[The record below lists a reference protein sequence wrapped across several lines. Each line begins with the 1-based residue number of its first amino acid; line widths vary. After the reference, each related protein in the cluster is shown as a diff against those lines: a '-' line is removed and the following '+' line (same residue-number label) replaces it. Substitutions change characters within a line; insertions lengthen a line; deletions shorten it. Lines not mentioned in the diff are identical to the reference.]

1 MPFDDLRQWIA
12 ALDRAGELKRIHT
25 EVDPILEVAEITDRV
40 SKSVGSTTNRVGTGA
55 SPVRPTA
62 AAQRGG
68 SALLFQ
74 NIKGYPSSQLLI
86 NQFGSETRMKL
97 ALGVTSFDE
106 FAERMRVFI
115 DLKSPQGF
123 LDKLKMLPLLAEAG
137 KFFPRTVPTGPC
149 KEVIERDGFSLTNFP
164 ILQCWP
170 LDAGRFITLPCVI
183 TRDPKSGKRN
193 VGMYRMQVYDGQT
206 AGMHWQRQKV
216 GAEHYREALRRA
228 AQDDESSPGAARP
241 GVSAPASLPRTES
254 SGTARAEFARQAVDI
269 MARSSGGSVLADA
282 DRPSGRM
289 EVAVAIGTDPAVTF
303 SAIVPAPPDIEEY
316 LIAGFLRGAPVDLV
330 KCESVDLE
338 VPASSEIVLEGYV
351 NLDELRNEG
360 PFGDHTGFY
369 SLEDLYP
376 VFHLTCVTHRKD
388 PIYATTIVGKPP
400 QEDAYM
406 GKAVERIFLPLM
418 KLTIPELVDVNLP
431 IEGVFHNLM
440 IVSIKKSYPGQAR
453 KVMNAIWSLGQ
464 AMFTKCIIV
473 VDEDVDVQDVADVT
487 LKVLNNI
494 DPERDIQFT
503 LGPVDSLDHASRMPN
518 YGSKMGIDATRKWAS
533 EGFSRPWPDQIVM
546 DSKTKALVDSK
557 WKALAKE
564 LGIE

>member
-40 SKSVGSTTNRVGTGA
+40 SKTIDHVGTGA
-55 SPVRPTA
+55 SPVQPSA
-62 AAQRGG
+62 AKRAGG

-74 NIKGYPSSQLLI
+74 NLKGYPGSQLLI
-86 NQFGSETRMKL
+86 NQFGSEARMKL

-106 FAERMRVFI
+106 FAERMRVFM

-149 KEVIERDGFSLTNFP
+149 KEVIKRDGFSLLDFP
-164 ILQCWP
+164 VLQCWP
-170 LDAGRFITLPCVI
+170 QDAGRFITLPCVV

-193 VGMYRMQVYDGQT
+193 VGMYRMQIYDGQT

-216 GAEHYREALRRA
+216 AAEHYREALRRGA
-228 AQDDESSPGAARP
+228 LGAEPGAAHVGAGSP
-241 GVSAPASLPRTES
+241 AHSARSES
-254 SGTARAEFARQAVDI
+254 TRAAVDI
-269 MARSSGGSVLADA
+269 MARSSGGSVLANG
-282 DRPSGRM
+282 DRPTGRM

-330 KCESVDLE
+330 KCETVDLE

-351 NLDELRNEG
+351 NLDELRTEG

-388 PIYATTIVGKPP
+388 PIYATTVVGKPP

-440 IVSIKKSYPGQAR
+440 IVSIRKSYPGQAR
-453 KVMNAIWSLGQ
+453 KVMNAVWSLGQ

-473 VDEDVDVQDVADVT
+473 VDEDVDVQDIADVT

-503 LGPVDSLDHASRMPN
+503 LGPVDSLDHASRLPN

-533 EGFSRPWPDQIVM
+533 EGFTRPWPDEIVM
-546 DSKTKALVDSK
+546 DAKTKALVDSK